1 MKILI
6 ALLAIAASGL
16 ASTHIVDTNVVGGD
30 GRTPIAFGRFV
41 VQGYQ
46 RDANGKS
53 ALKTKFTVPIVN
65 GAVDF
70 TVEGGTNVYF
80 NAKVYITTSNDPKAV
95 VLDSYDEPVWVVP
108 DTASVLKITDIRGAA
123 IPANLYLKSGTYCI
137 TVSPPAWQVVS
148 ITVCGGGSG
157 GALFD
162 TYSGLFD
169 SASGLFDAH

>member
-16 ASTHIVDTNVVGGD
+16 ASTRIVDTVYLSD
-30 GRTPIAFGRFV
+30 GITPATGRIV

-46 RDANGKS
+46 RNANGKT
-53 ALKTKFTVPIVN
+53 ALTSTITVPIVA

-70 TVEGGTNVYF
+70 SVEGGANTYF
-80 NAKVYITTSNDPKAV
+80 QATVYITTADGKT
-95 VLDSYDEPVWVVP
+95 VLSSYKESPWTVP
-108 DTASVLKITDIRGAA
+108 DTGTVLTIRDLRAAA